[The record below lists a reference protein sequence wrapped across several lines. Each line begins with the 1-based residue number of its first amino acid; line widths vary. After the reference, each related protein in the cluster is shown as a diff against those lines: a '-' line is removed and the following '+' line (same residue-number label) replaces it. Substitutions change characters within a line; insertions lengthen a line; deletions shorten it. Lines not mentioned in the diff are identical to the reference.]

1 MAGVRRRFAAVSR
14 ARRIGRESAAGSFCA
29 DPRKKPA
36 APRMVAGQTRRRRPR
51 VAGSEPAMKAAVSLP
66 GRSRAAFMLEEC
78 LVYIAVSSVL
88 LGLAFAAFY
97 RVMENAKG
105 LRRNAADIARV
116 LQAGE
121 RWREDI
127 HRATGPLRL
136 ANSPGAVEQAFHV
149 PQRSGEVIY
158 FFTGTNLL
166 RRAGPDAPWREAL
179 AGVKRSEEHTS
190 ELQSQSK
197 LVCRL

>member
-1 MAGVRRRFAAVSR
+1 
-14 ARRIGRESAAGSFCA
+14 
-29 DPRKKPA
+29 
-36 APRMVAGQTRRRRPR
+36 
-51 VAGSEPAMKAAVSLP
+51 MKAAASGP
-66 GRSRAAFMLEEC
+66 RRSRAAFLLEEC

-136 ANSPGAVEQAFHV
+136 VSSQGAVEQMFHV
-149 PQRSGEVIY
+149 PQRPGEAVY
-158 FFTGTNLL
+158 FFTGTNVL
-166 RRAGPDAPWREAL
+166 RRAGPDARWMEVL
-179 AGVKRSEEHTS
+179 VGVKVSRMDRDRRERITAWRWEV
-190 ELQSQSK
+190 ELSAGRK
-197 LVCRL
+197 KPLVRPLFTFQAVAPAQEQP

>member
-1 MAGVRRRFAAVSR
+1 
-14 ARRIGRESAAGSFCA
+14 
-29 DPRKKPA
+29 
-36 APRMVAGQTRRRRPR
+36 
-51 VAGSEPAMKAAVSLP
+51 MKAAVSLP

-179 AGVKRSEEHTS
+179 AGVKVSRMNRDRRERVTAWRW
-190 ELQSQSK
+190 ELELNTGRK
-197 LVCRL
+197 KPLVRPLFTFQAAAPAQEKP